1 MTDIIKYS
9 DMKKFRFWAFAS
21 VIALFTT
28 ACGGGGGGSESEKPL
43 DPEPSKPVEEIDP
56 PINEPSV
63 APNARIDDGRHVTAY
78 VTYYGSLIPDASVLT
93 HINYA
98 FAELY
103 MVDGIYKKFDLQ
115 GSKARF
121 QNIVNLKKLYPN
133 LKICLSFTHGVTNS
147 DNRQGGSFSA
157 LCKSEDNMK
166 RFADDCLKFLQDYG
180 IDGIDLDWE
189 FPGLSWSG
197 AACDVTCDTENYV
210 KLVKQLRETLG
221 DKYEISYAG
230 YCFDKQTVSGGGY
243 RYVDIRGMD
252 QYVDYVNIMAYD
264 FDAAPHHH
272 SALSDTRA
280 YRDCNRAVNSYLNA
294 GVKPNKLVLGVPFY
308 GRHSFSTSPTAVSYK
323 SILNLDP
330 KKYRRNKWD
339 ATASC
344 PYVETMQGVFYMG
357 YDNPRSIAAKGSWI
371 RQKGMLGL
379 MYWEYDQD
387 DAKGTLR
394 TAVWNAVMTP

>member
-1 MTDIIKYS
+1 MNI
-9 DMKKFRFWAFAS
+9 FRFLPALAAACLALAS
-21 VIALFTT
+21 
-28 ACGGGGGGSESEKPL
+28 CGGGSGNGDDPL
-43 DPEPSKPVEEIDP
+43 EPETPVTPPAQEVDP
-56 PINEPSV
+56 PIYEPIV
-63 APNARIDDGRHVTAY
+63 APNPRIDDGRHVTAY
-78 VTYYGSLIPDASVLT
+78 VTWYGSLIPDARIVT

-103 MVDGIYKKFDLQ
+103 MVDGVYKKFDLQ
-115 GSKARF
+115 GSKTRF
-121 QNIVNLKKLYPN
+121 KSIVDLKKTYPD
-133 LKICLSFTHGVTNS
+133 LKICICFSHGVENS

-157 LCKSEDNMK
+157 LCKSEDNMQ
-166 RFADDCLKFLQDYG
+166 RFADDCLKFLQDYNL
-180 IDGIDLDWE
+180 DGIDLDWE

-197 AACDVTCDTENYV
+197 AASDVTCDTDNYV

-243 RYVDIRGMD
+243 RYIDIKGMD

-264 FDAAPHHH
+264 FDEAPHHH

-387 DAKGTLR
+387 DARGTLR
-394 TAVWNAVMTP
+394 TAVWNAVMTK